1 MTLEIQALEQRIT
14 IRSNERR
21 KQLQLEHPG
30 QFVPNFAITEDE
42 QIQHMQTEIGKLQ
55 EEVRQII
62 RDKER
67 EAGLGPSRMDDTLG
81 ICQKIAKMSVAGF
94 NDVAKLI
101 ILVSTSAALQ
111 LVILL
116 ASNLF
121 NEMTVTSALY
131 QFGLILFPEVTNWVY
146 KVDFSALYLQ
156 ELKFAQTQT
165 RKGLYMIPFVIA
177 SIGLIVVCAKG
188 YYELNDLS
196 LLIPALK
203 FKDEF
208 IRSMSRATY
217 LSLFFLVQVISVPV
231 LEQRFYFVYISGMLS
246 QLTGLR
252 ELIPLIEF
260 DRKSVLN
267 SGAVLALHS
276 LTYVTYI
283 YKNFSDYN
291 MQLYA
296 VASITAIAVLSIHI
310 LRLRYGIIAS
320 IIGHMLFNLSVF
332 LILAT
337 IYTTDF
343 MHEGFTA
350 EEFTTKNNNCIDFI
364 FGHNEGVENNLA

>member
-1 MTLEIQALEQRIT
+1 M
-14 IRSNERR
+14 
-21 KQLQLEHPG
+21 
-30 QFVPNFAITEDE
+30 PNFAINEDE
-42 QIQHMQTEIGKLQ
+42 QIQVMQEDIGKLQ
-55 EEVRQII
+55 NEVRQIY
-62 RDKER
+62 RDKEK
-67 EAGLGPSRMDDTLG
+67 EAGMGPSKMDETLG
-81 ICQKIAKMSVAGF
+81 ICQKIAQMSVAGF

-165 RKGLYMIPFVIA
+165 RKGLYMIPFVVA
-177 SIGLIVVCAKG
+177 SIALIVACAKG

-208 IRSMSRATY
+208 IRSVSRATY

-276 LTYVTYI
+276 LTYVTYL

-291 MQLYA
+291 MQLYS
-296 VASITAIAVLSIHI
+296 VAAITAIAVLSIHI

-364 FGHNEGVENNLA
+364 FGHNEGVENNLS